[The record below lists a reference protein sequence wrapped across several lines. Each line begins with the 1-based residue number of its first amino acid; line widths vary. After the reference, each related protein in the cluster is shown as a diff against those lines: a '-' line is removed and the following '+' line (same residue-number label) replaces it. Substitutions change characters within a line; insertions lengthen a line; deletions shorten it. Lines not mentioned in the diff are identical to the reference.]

1 MLKKVLLSVAVA
13 AAFTACS
20 KNETISTN
28 SNPEGLSHISFSP
41 SVPKATRGTITNK
54 ETMEKDA
61 NGFYVVAYGDGALLL
76 QPSVGPN
83 TRRSKSADNETRKG
97 FFLDKNYSWPS

>member
-61 NGFYVVAYGDGALLL
+61 NGFYVVAYGDGAFYFNRQLAKYAEKA
-76 QPSVGPN
+76 N
-83 TRRSKSADNETRKG
+83 RR
-97 FFLDKNYSWPS
+97 